1 MLLTHALTLAEART
15 YVAAL
20 ADQALTLDA
29 SAAYEQ
35 VLQRLDAMYG
45 GDVPALAEIRLDDRD
60 ALLTAAE
67 SAIEDLIEHGV
78 DALQVELVL
87 AWLEEARD
95 HDLP

>member
-20 ADQALTLDA
+20 ADHARTLDA
-29 SAAYEQ
+29 SATYEQ